1 VATALLDQAGNEPFA
16 ATILNPG
23 EFAWCSVFSP
33 RLADGNQ
40 SIVVRL
46 DSWPDTAE
54 LATFAGLLGHTETAF
69 FVLNDQRLEM
79 RWFAGNR
86 EVPLCGH
93 CALAAC
99 SVLLPVLQDGR
110 LLEVANL
117 RGRLWLSS
125 HDGEPYIHFK
135 QPLLKEIPAEK
146 IQIGLSLSK
155 AFDAGRDYLLIVK
168 DEEALKRFDP
178 LKAPLEQLEKIG
190 CILSSPTASATAAF
204 RFFAPR
210 AGIQEDRAS
219 GSVIPALMA
228 YWAEKESGEYEFSQE
243 SGHGIRIRARR
254 VEDKIALTGPVLRFA
269 TGKILPSVSGS
280 LGSYVSHF
288 SQPRNKADA

>member
-1 VATALLDQAGNEPFA
+1 MATALLDQAGNEPVA
-16 ATILNPG
+16 ATILSPG

-46 DSWPDTAE
+46 GSWPDTAE
-54 LATFAGLLGHTETAF
+54 LARFAGLLGHTEAAF

-135 QPLLKEIPAEK
+135 QPLLKEIPTEK

-155 AFDAGRDYLLIVK
+155 AFDAGRDYLLIVE

-178 LKAPLEQLEKIG
+178 LKAPAGTAGKDWLYSLQPN
-190 CILSSPTASATAAF
+190 CFSNSSVSLFCSTSGAF
-204 RFFAPR
+204 RRIAP
-210 AGIQEDRAS
+210 
-219 GSVIPALMA
+219 PA
-228 YWAEKESGEYEFSQE
+228 
-243 SGHGIRIRARR
+243 R
-254 VEDKIALTGPVLRFA
+254 
-269 TGKILPSVSGS
+269 
-280 LGSYVSHF
+280 
-288 SQPRNKADA
+288 